1 MGGKPFAEG
10 TKDVCLVSMAW
21 SALLRHICSS
31 TAPQFSCASTLWSE
45 PPPSG
50 RIISKSH
57 MVWGCCSIKTLFCPL
72 HSWGWARSLSA
83 PFVSIIQNTEWAPRL
98 MTIHVSWDN
107 RRWHWGLSLLYPDL
121 DQSSPKKE
129 TLHNCVTQQLG
140 YALCLPRVLDDW
152 KDGIWQGCLWDSKGT
167 SWITGGKGGIS
178 ILTGVTSQSYDP
190 RQRPRMCQ
198 ESHAL
203 GMQVEVTWFLGKGWA
218 ISSHTRFQENSPNP
232 CTCWAVW
239 WVCPWAPWYFWDAL
253 GLCLMDSPWLAY
265 ISQRKYIKGVI
276 EHDRSLGSVADKLSR
291 E

>member
-10 TKDVCLVSMAW
+10 TKDACLVSMAW

-140 YALCLPRVLDDW
+140 YALCLPRVLDALERW
-152 KDGIWQGCLWDSKGT
+152 N
-167 SWITGGKGGIS
+167 
-178 ILTGVTSQSYDP
+178 LTGMPV
-190 RQRPRMCQ
+190 
-198 ESHAL
+198 
-203 GMQVEVTWFLGKGWA
+203 
-218 ISSHTRFQENSPNP
+218 RFQRNKLNNGWERGHIYS
-232 CTCWAVW
+232 
-239 WVCPWAPWYFWDAL
+239 
-253 GLCLMDSPWLAY
+253 
-265 ISQRKYIKGVI
+265 
-276 EHDRSLGSVADKLSR
+276 HRSYQSEL
-291 E
+291 